1 MKQVRPKYGTM
12 NLENKVVVITGA
24 GSGIG
29 AATAK
34 LFGKHKALVVVSDID
49 LENAQKITD
58 DINKADGH
66 AFAVK
71 TDVTSFQEVET
82 LVKSVVKNH
91 GQLDVM
97 VNNAGIGGKQQ
108 ARTAEHTLEDWHN
121 VIAVNQT
128 GVFYCMKLALKQML
142 TQGGGTII
150 NVASLA
156 GLKASGNNLSYSAS
170 KFAVVGMTK
179 SAALEYARKNI
190 RINAVCPGFTHSALL
205 DQLLAVSP
213 DMADKLKRFIPMGRF
228 GEAEE
233 IAEAICWLA
242 SENSKFIT
250 GQTIT
255 LDGGTSL

>member
-1 MKQVRPKYGTM
+1 M
-12 NLENKVVVITGA
+12 NLENKVVIITGA

-34 LFGKHKALVVVSDID
+34 LFGAHKAVVVVSDINLD
-49 LENAQKITD
+49 SAQKVVDEIT
-58 DINKADGH
+58 ASGGE
-66 AFAVK
+66 ASATE
-71 TDVTSFQEVET
+71 TDVTQFED
-82 LVKSVVKNH
+82 VKELITQTVKTH
-91 GQLDVM
+91 GQLDVI
-97 VNNAGIGGKQQ
+97 VNNAGIGGKHQLK
-108 ARTAEHTLEDWHN
+108 TAEHTHEDWHN

-128 GVFYCMKLALKQML
+128 GVFYCMQVAIKQML
-142 TQGGGTII
+142 AQGHGSIV

-179 SAALEYARKNI
+179 SAALEYGRKNI

-205 DQLLAVSP
+205 EQLLAISP
-213 DMADKLKRFIPMGRF
+213 DMGDKLKRFIPMGRF
-228 GEAEE
+228 GEADE

-242 SENSKFIT
+242 SENSKFVT

>member
-1 MKQVRPKYGTM
+1 M

-34 LFGKHKALVVVSDID
+34 LFGTHKALVVVSDID
-49 LENAQKITD
+49 LEGAQKITD
-58 DINKADGH
+58 EINKADGR

-71 TDVTSFQEVET
+71 TDVTSFQEVEA
-82 LVKSVVKNH
+82 LIKSVVKTH

-97 VNNAGIGGKQQ
+97 VNNAGIGGKKQ
-108 ARTAEHTLEDWHN
+108 ARTAEHNLEDWHN

-142 TQGGGTII
+142 TQGAGTII

>member
-1 MKQVRPKYGTM
+1 M
-12 NLENKVVVITGA
+12 NLENKVVIITGA

-34 LFGKHKALVVVSDID
+34 LFGKHKAQVVASDIN
-49 LENAQKITD
+49 LENAQQIADEITVSGG
-58 DINKADGH
+58 KAS
-66 AFAVK
+66 AIK
-71 TDVTSFQEVET
+71 TDVTVYEEVEA
-82 LVKSVVKNH
+82 LIAQAVSKY
-91 GQLDVM
+91 GRIDVM
-97 VNNAGIGGKQQ
+97 VNNAGIGGKHQVK
-108 ARTAEHTLEDWHN
+108 TAEHTHDDWHN

-128 GVFYCMKLALKQML
+128 GVFYCMKVALQQML
-142 TQGGGTII
+142 KQGGGSMV

-179 SAALEYARKNI
+179 SAALEYGRKNI

-213 DMADKLKRFIPMGRF
+213 GMGDKLKRFIPMGRF
-228 GEAEE
+228 GEADE

-250 GQTIT
+250 GQTLT

>member
-1 MKQVRPKYGTM
+1 M
-12 NLENKVVVITGA
+12 NLKDKVVVITGA

-34 LFGKHKALVVVSDID
+34 LFGAHKAIVVVSDIN
-49 LENAQKITD
+49 LESAEKVASEIRN
-58 DINKADGH
+58 DGGM
-66 AFAVK
+66 ASAIE
-71 TDVTSFQEVET
+71 TDVTQFEQ
-82 LVKSVVKNH
+82 VKELLQTVIEKH
-91 GQLDVM
+91 DRLDVM
-97 VNNAGIGGKQQ
+97 VNNAGIGGKHQ
-108 ARTAEHTLEDWHN
+108 AKTADYFLEDWHN

-128 GVFYCMKLALKQML
+128 GVFYCMKLAIQQMLKQ
-142 TQGGGTII
+142 GYGNIV

-179 SAALEYARKNI
+179 SAALEYGRKKI
-190 RINAVCPGFTHSALL
+190 RINAVCPGFTHSPLL
-205 DQLLAVSP
+205 EQLLSVSP
-213 DMADKLKRFIPMGRF
+213 DMGDKLKRVIPMGRF

>member
-1 MKQVRPKYGTM
+1 MK
-12 NLENKVVVITGA
+12 LEDKVVIITGA

-34 LFGKHKALVVVSDID
+34 LFGAHGATVVASDIN
-49 LENAQKITD
+49 LENAQKIVD
-58 DINKADGH
+58 EIKKAGGT
-66 AFAVK
+66 ASAIK
-71 TDVTSFQEVET
+71 TDVTKFEEVES
-82 LVKSVVKNH
+82 LVADTVKEC
-91 GQLDVM
+91 GRLDVM
-97 VNNAGIGGKQQ
+97 VNNAGIGGKYHLK
-108 ARTAEHTLEDWHN
+108 AADHTLDDWHN

-128 GVFYCMKLALKQML
+128 GVFYCMKVAIKQML
-142 TQGGGTII
+142 AQGHGSMV

-179 SAALEYARKNI
+179 SAALEYGRKNI
-190 RINAVCPGFTHSALL
+190 RINAVCPGYTHSALL
-205 DQLLAVSP
+205 DQLLSVSP
-213 DMADKLKRFIPMGRF
+213 DMGRKLKRFIPMGRF
-228 GEAEE
+228 GEASE

>member
-1 MKQVRPKYGTM
+1 MK
-12 NLENKVVVITGA
+12 LENKVVIITGA

-34 LFGKHKALVVVSDID
+34 LFSTHKAIVVVSDIN
-49 LENAQKITD
+49 LESAQKVV
-58 DINKADGH
+58 DGI
-66 AFAVK
+66 AAEGGTASAIE
-71 TDVTSFQEVET
+71 TDVTQFGQVET
-82 LVKSVVKNH
+82 LIAQTVKTH
-91 GQLDVM
+91 GQLDVI
-97 VNNAGIGGKQQ
+97 VNNAGIGGKHQLK
-108 ARTAEHTLEDWHN
+108 TADHTHDDWHN

-128 GVFYCMKLALKQML
+128 GVFYCMQVAIKQML
-142 TQGGGTII
+142 AQGHGSMV

-170 KFAVVGMTK
+170 KYAVVGMTK
-179 SAALEYARKNI
+179 SAALEYGRKNI

-205 DQLLAVSP
+205 DQLLSISP
-213 DMADKLKRFIPMGRF
+213 DMGDKLKRFIPMGRF
-228 GEAEE
+228 GEATE

-242 SENSKFIT
+242 SENSKFVT

>member
-1 MKQVRPKYGTM
+1 M
-12 NLENKVVVITGA
+12 NLKEKIVIVTGA

-34 LFGKHKALVVVSDID
+34 LFGTHDAKVVVSDIN
-49 LENAQKITD
+49 LENAQKIAG
-58 DINKADGH
+58 DISAEGGT
-66 AFAVK
+66 ASAIK
-71 TDVTSFQEVET
+71 TDVTKFEEVEA
-82 LVKSVVKNH
+82 LINRVVEVH

-97 VNNAGIGGKQQ
+97 VNNAGIGGKHQLK
-108 ARTAEHTLEDWHN
+108 TADHTHEDWHN

-128 GVFYCMKLALKQML
+128 GVFYCMKVALKQML
-142 TQGGGTII
+142 AQGHGSMV

-179 SAALEYARKNI
+179 SAALEYGRKNI

-205 DQLLAVSP
+205 EQLLAASP
-213 DMADKLKRFIPMGRF
+213 DMEDKLKRFIPMGRF
-228 GEAEE
+228 GEADE

>member
-1 MKQVRPKYGTM
+1 M
-12 NLENKVVVITGA
+12 NLENKVVIITGA

-34 LFGKHKALVVVSDID
+34 LFGKHKAQVVASDIN
-49 LENAQKITD
+49 LENAQQIANEITVSGG
-58 DINKADGH
+58 KAS
-66 AFAVK
+66 AIK
-71 TDVTSFQEVET
+71 TDVTVYEEVEA
-82 LVKSVVKNH
+82 LIAQAVSKY
-91 GQLDVM
+91 GRIDVM
-97 VNNAGIGGKQQ
+97 VNNAGIGGKYQVK
-108 ARTAEHTLEDWHN
+108 TAEHTHDDWHN

-128 GVFYCMKLALKQML
+128 GVFYCMKVALQQML
-142 TQGGGTII
+142 KQGGGSMV

-179 SAALEYARKNI
+179 SAALEYGRKNI

-213 DMADKLKRFIPMGRF
+213 GMGDKLKRFIPMGRF
-228 GEAEE
+228 GEADE

-250 GQTIT
+250 GQTLT